1 MSWSHLPFKLCETL
15 DTDIQLEPEENQN
28 DLHKTI
34 KYVPVVNN
42 IDVNDICKALVIDVL
57 SVTNQRKLFVSKIY
71 KKRAAKKIPVVQ
83 SMAVFKIC
91 EALNLPAMLVSQ

>member
-1 MSWSHLPFKLCETL
+1 MSWLHLPFKLCETL

-28 DLHKTI
+28 DFHKTV

-42 IDVNDICKALVIDVL
+42 IDVYDICKALVVDVL
-57 SVTNQRKLFVSKIY
+57 SVTNQRNFISKIY

-83 SMAVFKIC
+83 SVAVFKIC
-91 EALNLPAMLVSQ
+91 EALNLPSMLVS